1 MALEVIRMNAAT
13 GLKMNWSKRSA
24 HQWLEQYGA
33 WVRTVKTDVSANP
46 LAVLIDQND
55 KTRIRASKVS
65 MPVEIEDYEAVR
77 VSQLLAKMHNDSRE
91 FLQERAWF
99 LILFYENNW
108 SYLSIANSHN
118 CSKAKVRAEIDKGL
132 SYLDGVIENL
142 SY

>member
-1 MALEVIRMNAAT
+1 MDAAT
-13 GLKMNWSKRSA
+13 ELKMNWSKRSA

-33 WVRTVKTDVSANP
+33 WVRTVKTNVSANP
-46 LAVLIDQND
+46 LAILIDQND

-65 MPVEIEDYEAVR
+65 IPVEIEDYEAVQ
-77 VSQLLAKMHNDSRE
+77 VSKLLAKMHNDSRE
-91 FLQERAWF
+91 FMQERAWF

-108 SYLSIANSHN
+108 SYLRIANAHN

-142 SY
+142 PY

>member
-1 MALEVIRMNAAT
+1 MNAAT
-13 GLKMNWSKRSA
+13 GVKMNWSKRSA

-33 WVRTVKTDVSANP
+33 WVRTVKTNVSANP

-65 MPVEIEDYEAVR
+65 IPVEIEDHEAVR

-91 FLQERAWF
+91 FMQERAWF

-108 SYLSIANSHN
+108 SYLSIANAHD

-142 SY
+142 PY

>member
-1 MALEVIRMNAAT
+1 MNVAT
-13 GLKMNWSKRSA
+13 ELKIDWSKRSA

-46 LAVLIDQND
+46 LAILIDRND

-99 LILFYENNW
+99 LILFYGNNW

-142 SY
+142 PY